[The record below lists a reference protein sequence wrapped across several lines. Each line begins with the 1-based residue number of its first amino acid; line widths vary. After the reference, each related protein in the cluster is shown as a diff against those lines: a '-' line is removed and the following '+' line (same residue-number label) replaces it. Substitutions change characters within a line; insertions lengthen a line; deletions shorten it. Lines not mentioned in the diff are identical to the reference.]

1 MSVRYM
7 WIILVMASAWSVQSS
22 EHISLMG
29 KTIFIVLASLFSLG
43 AWWAEEHCKDIN
55 KED

>member
-7 WIILVMASAWSVQSS
+7 WIILVMASAWNVQSS